1 MAALRAQQNREWRE
15 RREEA
20 RKEEVA
26 PLIHLSNNNHDDDG
40 DDAVGNDDDFIESSS
55 LNRSSPAGAAT
66 WREIAASRKRSAK
79 NSGKDL
85 LSIVLWA
92 TMYIGN
98 KNGSI

>member
-26 PLIHLSNNNHDDDG
+26 LLIHLSNNNHDDD
-40 DDAVGNDDDFIESSS
+40 DDAVGNYDDFIESSS

-66 WREIAASRKRSAK
+66 WREIVASRKRFAK
-79 NSGKDL
+79 NSGKDFL
-85 LSIVLWA
+85 FIVLCCRQRC
-92 TMYIGN
+92 
-98 KNGSI
+98 

>member
-66 WREIAASRKRSAK
+66 WREIVASRKRFAK
-79 NSGKDL
+79 NSGKDFL
-85 LSIVLWA
+85 FIVLCCRQRC
-92 TMYIGN
+92 
-98 KNGSI
+98 

>member
-26 PLIHLSNNNHDDDG
+26 LLIHLSNNNHDDD
-40 DDAVGNDDDFIESSS
+40 DDAVGNYDDFIESSS

-66 WREIAASRKRSAK
+66 WREIAASKKRSAK

-85 LSIVLWA
+85 LSTHCVV
-92 TMYIGN
+92 GN
-98 KNGSI
+98 DVNRI

>member
-26 PLIHLSNNNHDDDG
+26 SLIHLSNDNHDDDD
-40 DDAVGNDDDFIESSS
+40 DDADIFLTAL
-55 LNRSSPAGAAT
+55 LNQGAL
-66 WREIAASRKRSAK
+66 RPVLRRGERLRRRGSAPPRTQA
-79 NSGKDL
+79 KDL

-92 TMYIGN
+92 VL
-98 KNGSI
+98 

>member
-1 MAALRAQQNREWRE
+1 MEREKRGG
-15 RREEA
+15 EEGGGC
-20 RKEEVA
+20 
-26 PLIHLSNNNHDDDG
+26 PLIHLSNNYHDDD

-85 LSIVLWA
+85 LSTHCVV
-92 TMYIGN
+92 GN
-98 KNGSI
+98 DVNRI

>member
-26 PLIHLSNNNHDDDG
+26 PLIHLSNDNDDDD
-40 DDAVGNDDDFIESSS
+40 DDAVGNYDDFIESSS

-92 TMYIGN
+92 TM
-98 KNGSI
+98 

>member
-26 PLIHLSNNNHDDDG
+26 LLIHLSNNNHDDD

-66 WREIAASRKRSAK
+66 WREIAALRKRFAK

-92 TMYIGN
+92 TLYIGN
-98 KNGSI
+98 N

>member
-26 PLIHLSNNNHDDDG
+26 PLIHLSNNNHDDD
-40 DDAVGNDDDFIESSS
+40 DAVGNDDDFIESSS

-66 WREIAASRKRSAK
+66 WREIAALRKRSAK
-79 NSGKDL
+79 NSGKEL
-85 LSIVLWA
+85 LSTHCVV
-92 TMYIGN
+92 GN
-98 KNGSI
+98 DVNRI